1 MTALPEHDQLPIKH
15 LAAVFRST
23 TSTYKYYWFLALLDV
38 VSEGRTSVPLRSLYV
53 RMVGNSWY
61 TVNYFKLSFGA
72 HDSLHSRI
80 ELLLSVEGLEP
91 RAKRV
96 EVEDCLINTQK
107 AASVQALDAL
117 GRYVP
122 FRFLTPWMSSANL
135 SDPQVMKQSQDERRG
150 SPYKLFED
158 HLEVP
163 LDWAAYFMQHASV
176 LRDFC
181 LWNLAQYLQDRN
193 PNVPQ
198 IVNKLVQPSIRESLI
213 KQRKLWNAV
222 MDHSEGLRCIYTG
235 KELDAESHIEHFI
248 PHAWVGHD
256 QLWNLV
262 PADPVFNMRKSD
274 RLPILDL
281 HLEPFVNAHWQ
292 LLNVVREH
300 DLSSK
305 LLDDYHAVVQLPF
318 REVTNRYLF
327 GDKMRDVMVP
337 LHSLA
342 LNNGFSELAS

>member
-1 MTALPEHDQLPIKH
+1 MTALPQHDQLPIKH

-23 TSTYKYYWFLALLDV
+23 TSTYKYYWFLALLDL

-53 RMVGNSWY
+53 RMVGSSWY

-72 HDSLHSRI
+72 WDSLHGHI
-80 ELLLSVEGLEP
+80 ETLQSVEGLSA

-96 EVEDCLINTQK
+96 EVEHCLLHTEN
-107 AASVQALDAL
+107 AVSVNVLHAL

-122 FRFLTPWMSSANL
+122 YKFLTPWIGSSNL
-135 SDPQVMKQSQDERRG
+135 NDLQVMKRSQDERTA

-163 LDWAAYFMQHASV
+163 LEWAAYFMQHASV

-181 LWNLAQYLQDRN
+181 LWNLAQFLQARN

-198 IVNKLVQPSIRESLI
+198 IVNKLVQPSIRESLVR
-213 KQRKLWNAV
+213 QRKLWNAV
-222 MDHSEGLRCIYTG
+222 MDHSDGLRCIYTG
-235 KELDAESHIEHFI
+235 KELDADNHIEHFI

-262 PADPVFNMRKSD
+262 PADPVFNRSKSD
-274 RLPILDL
+274 RLPILGL

-292 LLNVVREH
+292 LLRVVREH
-300 DLSSK
+300 DLNSK
-305 LLDDYHAVVQLPF
+305 LLEDYQAVVQLPF
-318 REVTNRYLF
+318 REVTDRYLF

-337 LHSLA
+337 LHSIA
-342 LNNGFSELAS
+342 LSNGFSELAA